1 MRILTLSNLY
11 PPHHLGGY
19 ELSCRDVMDRFTANG
34 HEVRVLTSDVR
45 LERAAREDAPQ
56 HGVHREL
63 RIYWD
68 DHLLLRPPLRARVA
82 IERANQGA
90 LARHLDE
97 HRPEVVSAWNMGAMS
112 LGMLTTVLERRI
124 PLVLN
129 VCDDWLVYGPDL
141 DPWSRPLFRRP
152 RLAGVVRRATGV
164 PSAPRALAPDVTI
177 CFVSEYVRERARAES
192 GFRMDALAGSTVVY
206 SGIEHAEFPPDPEP
220 APRPWG
226 GRLLYTG
233 RLDERKGVFTA
244 LDALRLLPPDHRL
257 DLVFG
262 GGDPEVEARLRAE
275 AASAP
280 LCGRVGFDTVPRP
293 QLASRYR
300 GADAFLFTSEWAEPF
315 GLTPVEAMACA
326 TPVVATAT
334 GGSAEFLVDGVNCVR
349 YPAGDAGALADAVR
363 RLAGDADLRARLVE
377 GGLVTAGQL
386 GVEAL
391 ASTLEDWHVAAATRY
406 PTGPPPHRRLGRAA

>member
-34 HEVRVLTSDVR
+34 HEVSVLTSDVR
-45 LERAAREDAPQ
+45 LERAATMPAS
-56 HGVHREL
+56 HGDIHRDL

-68 DHLLLRPPLRARVA
+68 DHRLVRPLLRARLA
-82 IERANQGA
+82 IERSNQEA
-90 LARHLDE
+90 LAHRLAE
-97 HRPEVVSAWNMGAMS
+97 HRPDVVSVWNMGAMS
-112 LGMLTTVLERRI
+112 LGLLTTVLERGI

-152 RLAGVVRRATGV
+152 WLARVVRGVSGV
-164 PSAPRALAPDVTI
+164 PCPPRELAPNVTA
-177 CFVSEYVRERARAES
+177 CFVSEYVRGRAHAES
-192 GFRMDALAGSTVVY
+192 AFRLDALAGSTVVY
-206 SGIEHAEFPPDPEP
+206 SGIEHAEFPPEPDPI
-220 APRPWG
+220 PRPWG

-262 GGDPEVEARLRAE
+262 GGDPEVEARLRDE
-275 AASAP
+275 AAAAP
-280 LCGRVGFDTVPRP
+280 LSGRVCFDTVPRAE
-293 QLASRYR
+293 LASRYR

-334 GGSAEFLVDGVNCVR
+334 GGSAEFLVDGVNCLR
-349 YPAGDAGALADAVR
+349 YPAGDAGALAEAVR
-363 RLAGDADLRARLVE
+363 LLAADAALRARLVT
-377 GGLVTAGQL
+377 GGLVTAAQL
-386 GVEAL
+386 GVDAL
-391 ASTLEDWHVAAATRY
+391 ASTLEDWHVAAASRY
-406 PTGPPPHRRLGRAA
+406 PTGPPPHRRLDGAR